1 MTLTSTIRNANA
13 LSGLLLVL
21 FLVAHLGG
29 LISALG
35 ASASFEAYASG
46 LHHTPWLKP
55 LELGLAL
62 TSLLH
67 ISLSLQKAFRNRQAG
82 NTADLISR
90 RGEPL
95 AAWASR
101 SKTIAGVITL
111 GFIGLHLQQLRFP
124 RPVDGHEREALVHVL
139 QQPFSLAVYCLGALA
154 IGLHLVHGT
163 EAAHR
168 SLGWL
173 DPSNKSSIRFGG
185 RMLAA
190 LVSGG
195 FLLIS
200 LGLALDVG
208 A

>member
-21 FLVAHLGG
+21 FLVVHLGG
-29 LISALG
+29 LTSVLG
-35 ASASFEAYASG
+35 APARFEAYASG
-46 LHHTPWLKP
+46 LHQSLWLRP

-62 TSLLH
+62 TSFVH
-67 ISLSLQKAFRNRQAG
+67 ISLSLQKALRNRQAG

-90 RGEPL
+90 RVEPL

-124 RPVDGHEREALVHVL
+124 RPLDGHEREALVHVL
-139 QQPFSLAVYCLGALA
+139 QQPFSLAMYCLGALA
-154 IGLHLVHGT
+154 IGLHLVHGA

>member
-1 MTLTSTIRNANA
+1 MTLASTLRNANA
-13 LSGLLLVL
+13 LSGLFLVL
-21 FLVAHLGG
+21 FLVVHLGG
-29 LISALG
+29 LTSALR
-35 ASASFEAYASG
+35 APASFESYASG
-46 LHHTPWLKP
+46 LHHTPWLRP

-67 ISLSLQKAFRNRQAG
+67 ISLSIQKGLRNRQAG

-90 RGEPL
+90 RAEPL

-101 SKTIAGVITL
+101 SKTLAGVITL

-124 RPVDGHEREALVHVL
+124 RPIDGHEREALVHVL

-154 IGLHLVHGT
+154 IGLHLVHGA

-173 DPSNKSSIRFGG
+173 DPSNKSSIRLGG

-200 LGLALDVG
+200 VGLALDVG

>member
-1 MTLTSTIRNANA
+1 MTLKSTIRNANA

-21 FLVAHLGG
+21 FLVVHLAG
-29 LISALG
+29 LTSALG
-35 ASASFEAYASG
+35 APASFEAYAIG
-46 LHHTPWLKP
+46 LHHNPWLKP

-67 ISLSLQKAFRNRQAG
+67 ISLSIHKGLRNRQAG
-82 NTADLISR
+82 NTAQLNSR
-90 RGEPL
+90 RAEPF

-111 GFIGLHLQQLRFP
+111 GFLGLHLKQLRFP
-124 RPVDGHEREALVHVL
+124 RPMDGHEREALVHVL
-139 QQPFSLAVYCLGALA
+139 QQPFSLAVYGLGALA
-154 IGLHLVHGT
+154 IGLHLVHGA

-173 DPSNKSSIRFGG
+173 DPANKSAIRFGG
-185 RMLAA
+185 RLLAA
-190 LVSGG
+190 LLSGG

-200 LGLALDVG
+200 LGLGLG
-208 A
+208 AQA

>member
-21 FLVAHLGG
+21 FLVVHLGG
-29 LISALG
+29 LTSALG
-35 ASASFEAYASG
+35 APASFEAYASG
-46 LHHTPWLKP
+46 LHHTPWLRP

-67 ISLSLQKAFRNRQAG
+67 ISLSIQKGVRNRLAG
-82 NTADLISR
+82 NTAALVSR
-90 RGEPL
+90 RAEPL

-124 RPVDGHEREALVHVL
+124 RPMDGHEREALVHVL

-154 IGLHLVHGT
+154 IGLHLVHGA

-173 DPSNKSSIRFGG
+173 DPSNKSSIRLGG

-190 LVSGG
+190 LLSGG

>member
-1 MTLTSTIRNANA
+1 MRNANA

-21 FLVAHLGG
+21 FLVVHLGG
-29 LISALG
+29 LTSALG
-35 ASASFEAYASG
+35 APDSFESYASG
-46 LHHTPWLKP
+46 LHHTPWLRP

-67 ISLSLQKAFRNRQAG
+67 ISLSIHKGLRNRQAG

-90 RGEPL
+90 RAEPL

-101 SKTIAGVITL
+101 SKTLAGVITL

-124 RPVDGHEREALVHVL
+124 RPMDGHEREALVHVL

-154 IGLHLVHGT
+154 IGLHLVHGA

-173 DPSNKSSIRFGG
+173 DPSNKNSIRLGG

-190 LVSGG
+190 LLSGG

>member
-1 MTLTSTIRNANA
+1 MTLTNTIRNANA

-21 FLVAHLGG
+21 FLMAHLGG

-101 SKTIAGVITL
+101 NKTIAGVITL

-139 QQPFSLAVYCLGALA
+139 QQPFSLVVYCLGALA
-154 IGLHLVHGT
+154 IGLHLVHGA

-173 DPSNKSSIRFGG
+173 DPANKSSIRFGG

>member
-67 ISLSLQKAFRNRQAG
+67 ISLSVQKAFRNRQAG

-95 AAWASR
+95 AALASR

-139 QQPFSLAVYCLGALA
+139 QQPFSLVVYCLGALA
-154 IGLHLVHGT
+154 IGLHLVHGA